1 MESQEPYFLAE
12 LGPTLPHLGMLLVFL
27 TEFLWV
33 KKIVGSLFIWGKKK
47 KLIFQRESKEN
58 STPLLEMKFK
68 KKKKNAPQKK
78 KKEKKNHQII
88 FYFFLGH
95 KIS

>member
-1 MESQEPYFLAE
+1 MESQEPYFLTE

-58 STPLLEMKFK
+58 STPLLEMKK
-68 KKKKNAPQKK
+68 KWKKKN
-78 KKEKKNHQII
+78 KN
-88 FYFFLGH
+88 
-95 KIS
+95 